1 MSTPS
6 PPSISVVIPHLNE
19 PVELHR
25 CLTALEAQKT
35 AGIPFEVIVV
45 DNGSRELP
53 VAVCSEFEGVR
64 LEQERIPGPGP
75 ARSYGAG
82 LARAPIISFIDAD
95 CVADTGWIPNV
106 ARFFDQNPD
115 VDFVAG
121 DIRVARADPRRTTAF
136 EAYESIFSYRAKLYV
151 ERDHYAATGNMSVR
165 SNIFRLVGPFGGIAI
180 SEDREWGQRATAMG
194 FSLAFAPEIR
204 VFTPGCKS
212 FAELVRRWDRA
223 ILHDFEEL
231 RPGPGSTVSWLL
243 RSLAVAVSPSFEIVG
258 ILRSER
264 VSGVRERWL
273 AFACLVRVRLYRA
286 RKMLALAFE
295 YDSQRLA
302 RTWNRE

>member
-19 PVELHR
+19 PVELRR
-25 CLTALEAQKT
+25 CLTSLTAQKS
-35 AGIPFEVIVV
+35 AGIPFEIIVV

-53 VAVCSEFEGVR
+53 VAVCSEFEDVR
-64 LEQERIPGPGP
+64 LEQERTPGPGP
-75 ARSYGAG
+75 ARNYGAG

-95 CVADTGWIPNV
+95 CVADTGWIPNI
-106 ARFFDQNPD
+106 AKFFDQNLD

-121 DIRVARADPRRTTAF
+121 DIRVARADPRHATAF

-165 SNIFRLVGPFGGIAI
+165 SQIFRLVGPFGGIAI

-194 FSLAFAPEIR
+194 FRLAFAPEIR
-204 VFTPGCKS
+204 VFTPGCIT

-231 RPGPGSTVSWLL
+231 RPGPGTTMSWLL
-243 RSLAVAVSPSFEIVG
+243 RSLAVAVSPLFEIVR

-273 AFACLVRVRLYRA
+273 AFVCLVRVRLYRA
-286 RKMLALAFE
+286 GKMVALAFE